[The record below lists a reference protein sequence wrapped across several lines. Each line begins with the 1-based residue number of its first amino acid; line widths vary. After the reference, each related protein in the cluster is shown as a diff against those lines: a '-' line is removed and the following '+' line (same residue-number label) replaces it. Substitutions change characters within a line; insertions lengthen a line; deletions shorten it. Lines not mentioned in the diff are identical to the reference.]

1 MMGLLSEAA
10 KKLITSGALAHVV
23 TINGD
28 GTPQVSVVW
37 ADVDGDDVVFFA
49 RIDRVK
55 MQNLRRDPRVVI
67 SFEDTQKAASGL
79 TQYLVIYGRAAL
91 LPDQN
96 IHELMDQLSQRY
108 MGLDRFPFSRENQI
122 LVRVTIER
130 VSGNGPWV
138 ASD

>member
-10 KKLITSGALAHVV
+10 KRLVMSGALAHVV
-23 TINGD
+23 TINSD

-37 ADVDGDDVVFFA
+37 ADVADDDVVFFA

-55 MQNLRRDPRVVI
+55 MRNLLRDPRVVI

-91 LPDQN
+91 FPGQDIN
-96 IHELMDQLSQRY
+96 ELMDRLSRRY
-108 MGLDRFPFSRENQI
+108 MGLDQFPFPRENQT
-122 LVRVTIER
+122 LVRVTVER
-130 VSGNGPWV
+130 VRGNGPW
-138 ASD
+138 AAAD